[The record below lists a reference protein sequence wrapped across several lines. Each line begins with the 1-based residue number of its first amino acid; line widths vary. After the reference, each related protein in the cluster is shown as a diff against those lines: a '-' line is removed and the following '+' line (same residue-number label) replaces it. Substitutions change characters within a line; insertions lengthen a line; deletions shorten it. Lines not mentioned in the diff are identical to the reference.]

1 MAIAG
6 RRPAEAAIRPPFAA
20 EALVQMRELKTHFYT
35 DRGVIRAVDGISLII
50 RPERTLGVVGESGSG
65 KSVMARS
72 IMGLVPRPPAR
83 VFGEIRF
90 RRRDGQAIDLATQN
104 AKGATLRAIRGREI
118 AMIFQEPMT
127 SLNPVYTVGNQIM
140 EAVMLHQGVAAGKA
154 RTRAID
160 MLALVGIPAPEKR
173 VDSYPHQL
181 SGGMR
186 QRAMIAMALS
196 CNPSLLIADEP
207 TTALDVTIQ
216 AQILELMKR
225 LQAEFKMAIMLI
237 THDLGVVAGM
247 AHEVAVMYLGQVV
260 EYGSVRDVFKK
271 RHHPYT
277 HGLFHSIPR
286 LGASRGTSL
295 TPIEGLVPDPRF
307 MPTGCRFKD
316 RCPKRMAICDE
327 APPVLEP
334 APGHQVRCW
343 LHDPEVKGGGTT
355 GARPPAS

>member
-1 MAIAG
+1 MTVAG
-6 RRPAEAAIRPPFAA
+6 MPTAETTSRRPLPDDVLLE
-20 EALVQMRELKTHFYT
+20 MRGLHTHFHT
-35 DRGVIRAVDGISLII
+35 DRGVVRAVDGIDLVI

-83 VFGEIRF
+83 VTGEIPF
-90 RRRDGQAIDLATQN
+90 RRRGGEVVDLTGLGP
-104 AKGATLRAIRGREI
+104 KSGTMRSIRGREI

-140 EAVMLHQGVAAGKA
+140 EAVMLHQAVGTGKA
-154 RTRAID
+154 RQRAVE
-160 MLALVGIPAPEKR
+160 MLSLVGIPSPEKR
-173 VDSYPHQL
+173 IENYPHQL

-186 QRAMIAMALS
+186 QRAMIAMALC
-196 CNPSLLIADEP
+196 CNPSLLVADEP

-225 LQAEFKMAIMLI
+225 LQHEFNMAIMLI

-260 EYGSVRDVFKK
+260 EYGSVRQVFHK
-271 RHHPYT
+271 RYHPYT
-277 HGLFHSIPR
+277 HGLFHSIPK
-286 LGASRGTSL
+286 LGASRGTPL

-307 MPTGCRFKD
+307 MPSGCRFKD
-316 RCPKRMAICDE
+316 RCPRRMEVCE
-327 APPVLEP
+327 KAPPVFEP
-334 APGHQVRCW
+334 EPGHQVRCW
-343 LHDPEVKGGGTT
+343 LHDPEVK
-355 GARPPAS
+355 ASG